1 MAGLKDEMNYKG
13 AKEQEA
19 RATGMMKKP
28 KASGAGKAR
37 NEKLAN
43 KRKKVA
49 QKFMKPIGY
58 RVQGPDAQAATG
70 TMGKQPIK
78 VYRKMRGN

>member
-1 MAGLKDEMNYKG
+1 MKDYDRSAGPE
-13 AKEQEA
+13 
-19 RATGMMKKP
+19 P
-28 KASGAGKAR
+28 KRQASGAGKAR